1 MFRHLVLIR
10 HATAEERSWSKD
22 DFARA
27 LTEKGH
33 FQAKTLAALSDAAGV
48 PAPDVVFSSGYRR
61 AEETLRHFFNP
72 DNVCLVRDA
81 TFAPEGGM
89 KRTVQA
95 LFQGL
100 ERFEVGPQ
108 ACTWVFGHNPHL
120 ESLLDEIAPRCL
132 ASLGAVQ
139 KGSLLWLEWES
150 GEFRWGEEP
159 RLRMA
164 LPKPRM
170 KDSAQ

>member
-120 ESLLDEIAPRCL
+120 ESLLDAWLLLEPSRRGVCFGSNGRA
-132 ASLGAVQ
+132 ASSGGEKSPACE
-139 KGSLLWLEWES
+139 WL
-150 GEFRWGEEP
+150 FP
-159 RLRMA
+159 NPA
-164 LPKPRM
+164 
-170 KDSAQ
+170 